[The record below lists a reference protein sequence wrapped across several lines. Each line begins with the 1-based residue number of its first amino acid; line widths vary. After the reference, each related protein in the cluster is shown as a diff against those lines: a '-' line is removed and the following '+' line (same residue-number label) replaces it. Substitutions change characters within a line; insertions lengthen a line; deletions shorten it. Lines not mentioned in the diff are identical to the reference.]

1 MKLVKI
7 GEKGQISLPRG
18 ILQRLGIT
26 GEVPLMVETTEDG
39 AILLR
44 QVGVYPIEIYSPEWI
59 ESFLVE
65 DQMTA
70 ENAALLA
77 KTLKNE
83 TVS

>member
-44 QVGVYPIEIYSPEWI
+44 QVGVYPTEIYSPERI

-83 TVS
+83 TDS